1 MPKSE
6 TSTVLVALCGR
17 SPAVITETVWALAH
31 EHPPLIPDRVVIITT
46 REGREAIRR
55 ELLEDGIWRR
65 LRETLHAT
73 PNKLIF
79 GKCENREKPTS
90 EGAKRARKRP
100 HQSGRQAAPC
110 ADANGD

>member
-1 MPKSE
+1 MS
-6 TSTVLVALCGR
+6 A
-17 SPAVITETVWALAH
+17 
-31 EHPPLIPDRVVIITT
+31 
-46 REGREAIRR
+46 EAFASFTFRFDAISAARAFAW

-65 LRETLHAT
+65 LRETLHAA